1 MITKNQKD
9 KIIEVAAMIDEKN
22 FDQLIEILRYEATKA
37 AYVLQRLDQGDRR
50 SLRQMEAEFEKIMIQ
65 EKNKKEQNKNE

>member
-9 KIIEVAAMIDEKN
+9 KITEVAAMIDEKN
-22 FDQLIEILRYEATKA
+22 FDQLIEILRHEATKA

-50 SLRQMEAEFEKIMIQ
+50 SLRQMEAEFEKIMAQ
-65 EKNKKEQNKNE
+65 EKNKKEQNSTV